1 MRKDSLDLL
10 LCPLCQKGGL
20 RAEAPAVEIHFGPL
34 TCRSCGAT
42 FAIIDGVA
50 DFIGPSAVRGADRV
64 FESDLFARQ
73 YERSIRPRLAP
84 RLGAP
89 APDVDSEYLLYRSL
103 LAARP
108 LAPVLD
114 LNAGPALFARK
125 LAAEKAHGPTF
136 ALDPYRAM
144 LEEGAAQAREHKL
157 NVDLV
162 RARVPPLPF
171 RAGVIGGVL
180 HVGSLGLI
188 GDLDRHFHEVARVL
202 APRAR
207 YVATAVVATR
217 FLPRLHLFGRSFTER
232 ELRDRAEAAG
242 LVRFERIQLESR
254 MVFKVEKP

>member
-10 LCPLCQKGGL
+10 LCPRCQKGGL
-20 RAEAPAVEIHFGPL
+20 RVEAPSVEIHFGPL

-50 DFIGPSAVRGADRV
+50 DFIGSSPPRGLDRLL
-64 FESDLFARQ
+64 ETDLVARQ
-73 YERSIRPRLAP
+73 FEGHIRPLIAG

-108 LAPVLD
+108 LAPLLD
-114 LNAGPALFARK
+114 LNGGPALFARR

-144 LEEGAAQAREHKL
+144 LEEGAAQAREHRL
-157 NVDLV
+157 DVDLI
-162 RARVPPLPF
+162 RARAPPLPF
-171 RAGVIGGVL
+171 RAGVLGGVL
-180 HVGSLGLI
+180 HVGTLGQVP
-188 GDLDRHFHEVARVL
+188 DLDRHLAEVARVL

-207 YVATAVVATR
+207 YVATAVVSG
-217 FLPRLHLFGRSFTER
+217 RLLRRLSPWGRAFTER
-232 ELRDRAEAAG
+232 ELRDRVAAAG
-242 LVRFERIQLESR
+242 LVRFERIQLENR
-254 MVFKVEKP
+254 MVFKVEKT

>member
-50 DFIGPSAVRGADRV
+50 DFIGPTPTRGIGRL

-73 YERSIRPRLAP
+73 YESVRPRLAA
-84 RLGAP
+84 RFGAP
-89 APDVDSEYLLYRSL
+89 APDLDSEYLLYRSL

-108 LAPVLD
+108 LAPILD

-125 LAAEKAHGPTF
+125 LASEKAHGPTF
-136 ALDPYRAM
+136 ALDPHRAM

-171 RAGVIGGVL
+171 RAGVLGGVL

-188 GDLDRHFHEVARVL
+188 DDLDRHFHELARVL
-202 APRAR
+202 ASRAR

-217 FLPRLHLFGRSFTER
+217 FLPKMHLFGRSFTER
-232 ELRDRAEAAG
+232 ELRDRTEGAG
-242 LVRFERIQLESR
+242 LVRFERIQVESR